1 MNPAVRA
8 VAVDFDGTIAEN
20 DRADPN
26 VLDTLASIR
35 ASGVRVVLATGRTL
49 EDLAVLLPDG
59 ASRFDAIV
67 AENGAVLAFA
77 DGRQRSIAPRVSV
90 TLAEE
95 LEKRGVPFRRG
106 RVLLATDAVHA
117 YSIVEAIGRLGLDEQ
132 ILRNR
137 GALMVLPARVSK
149 GHGVD
154 EAFADLGISHHS
166 AVGIG
171 DAENDHAL
179 LSTCEIGVAVGNAVD
194 ALKARADMVIE
205 TPNPPGLAEWL
216 KGVHAETIPLV
227 TRRRIALGAN
237 RDGTPALIPCSL
249 ANAVIVGKSGVGK
262 SYLAGLFAERLVRA
276 GYSVCM
282 LDPEGDYTRLGELR
296 GVLTLG
302 GSHPPPAPDDLV
314 PIVRHR
320 LGSVVVDL
328 SLLRTDERVQYMQLG
343 LKRLMA
349 CRAASGLPHWIF
361 VDEAHAALA
370 SDEPFVE
377 LLRQKG
383 ICAITYHPSELAAGV
398 LTAADFALFFPGAEE
413 FARRVLARNTARATE
428 SVTKIRALVPRSA
441 LYVDLRSDDASM
453 TPFAIDERITPHV
466 RHRHKYTTGSL
477 SSDHCFEFRDEKG
490 ALIGLL
496 AGNLMELESEIARA
510 PSGSIAHHVRSGDFS
525 RWSSQALQDP
535 MLAASLRAV
544 EKAATSDTELTR
556 HALLMAIHERYA
568 AEDLAS

>member
-1 MNPAVRA
+1 MIPAVRA
-8 VAVDFDGTIAEN
+8 VAVDFDGTIAER
-20 DRADPN
+20 DRADAN

-49 EDLAVLLPDG
+49 EDLALLLPD
-59 ASRFDAIV
+59 ATSRFDAIV
-67 AENGAVLAFA
+67 AENGAILAFS
-77 DGRQRSIAPRVSV
+77 DGRQRALAPTVSAALV
-90 TLAEE
+90 EE
-95 LEKRGVPFRRG
+95 LERSGVPFRRG
-106 RVLLATDAVHA
+106 RVLLATDAVHSFA
-117 YSIVEAIGRLGLDEQ
+117 IVAAIGRLGLDEQ

-149 GHGVD
+149 GRGVD

-166 AVGIG
+166 AIGIG

-194 ALKARADMVIE
+194 ALKARADIVIE
-205 TPNPPGLAEWL
+205 KPNPAGLAEWL
-216 KGVHAETIPLV
+216 EGVHAETIPLK

-237 RDGTPALIPCSL
+237 RDGTPALVPSSL
-249 ANAVIVGKSGVGK
+249 SNALIVGKSGVGK

-302 GSHPPPAPDDLV
+302 GSHPPPAPDELA

-328 SLLRTDERVQYMQLG
+328 SLLRADERIQYMRVG

-349 CRAASGLPHWIF
+349 CRAATGLPHWIF
-361 VDEAHAALA
+361 VDEAHAALGD
-370 SDEPFVE
+370 DEPFRD

-383 ICAITYHPSELAAGV
+383 VCAITYHPAELAAGAR
-398 LTAADFALFFPGAEE
+398 LAADFGLFFPGAEE
-413 FARRVLARNTARATE
+413 FTRRLLSRNAARAADAA
-428 SVTKIRALVPRSA
+428 VRIRELGPRSA
-441 LYVDLRSDDASM
+441 LYVDLRSDDVPMRS
-453 TPFAIDERITPHV
+453 FSIDERITPHV

-490 ALIGLL
+490 MLL
-496 AGNLMELESEIARA
+496 GTIACNLMELESEIAKA
-510 PSGSIAHHVRSGDFS
+510 PAGSIAHHTRSGDFS
-525 RWSSQALQDP
+525 RWSSEALQDP

-544 EKAATSDTELTR
+544 EKANASDTEMTR
-556 HALLMAIHERYA
+556 HALLRAIHERYA
-568 AEDLAS
+568 ADDLAS